1 VAASLGAPLVAVRA
15 RPGLRSVVVAFDV
28 RRSDLPMRSAFPL
41 LLVNALG
48 YLADKEASETLSF
61 ATGRNARVAVAAG
74 TQTMTVVDPAGSA
87 TTRAAFANSIDFPI
101 TRVGFYRLDFMDSRQ
116 AVPANLSDAVES
128 DTEPV
133 KNLTLG
139 GRALAPPDPPRKG
152 PRYPLWVIALVAAV
166 ALTLF
171 EWWSYHRRWTV

>member
-1 VAASLGAPLVAVRA
+1 
-15 RPGLRSVVVAFDV
+15 
-28 RRSDLPMRSAFPL
+28 LP
-41 LLVNALG
+41 
-48 YLADKEASETLSF
+48 TLPH
-61 ATGRNARVAVAAG
+61 T
-74 TQTMTVVDPAGSA
+74 
-87 TTRAAFANSIDFPI
+87 I
-101 TRVGFYRLDFMDSRQ
+101 DSRQ

-152 PRYPLWVIALVAAV
+152 PRYPLWMIALVAAL